1 MALKK
6 KTETAT
12 PATADKINVCTDFL
26 LFVFS
31 VTELKGG
38 WYRFN
43 AKMNSKPLDGEKYG
57 TGVFITIMAKSDTCV
72 IDDDVTGENQWVKV
86 SGTLN
91 AADYQ
96 TKDGLKGTG
105 LTLWA
110 DIIKLSPKRG

>member
-12 PATADKINVCTDFL
+12 NAPADKINVCTDFL

-31 VTELKGG
+31 VTELKNG
-38 WYRFN
+38 WYRFS
-43 AKMNSKPLDGEKYG
+43 AKLNSKPLDGEKYG
-57 TGVFITIMAKSDTCV
+57 TGINLTIMAKSDSCL
-72 IDDDVTGENQWVKV
+72 IEDDVTGENQWVKV

-91 AADYQ
+91 AADYK
-96 TKDGLKGTG
+96 TKDGLTGTG

-110 DIIKLSPKRG
+110 DRINLAPKRG